1 MRLIN
6 TNTGEFETFWDT
18 ERPQY
23 AILSHTWG
31 ADEVSYLDYLVLTS
45 KLPATS
51 TGLIH
56 ALLKSPHA
64 AAGGDSAGM
73 RKVQECRKLARR
85 RGLDWVWVDTCCID
99 SSSSAELSEAINS
112 MWSWYRDAAECY
124 VYLQSTKKIGGL
136 LRCFDDAA
144 AAAAL
149 KIQFAKSR
157 WFQRGWT
164 LQELLAPRHEVLFCN
179 ARWEILASKAEIVHE
194 LSAITSIPLVFLD
207 GSVSPADNRL
217 CSIAMRMS
225 WLARRQTTR
234 VEDMAYCMLGLFD
247 VHMPLIYGEGRKAFM
262 RLQLE
267 ILKKSDDDSI
277 YAWKSPTP
285 MHKSGL
291 LATWPT
297 AFADSGNIVQLVFV
311 DDPTP
316 WIPPVMTSIGLE
328 MRGRYERD
336 DPHQDAVDARHGV
349 HTIHTAIN
357 NDSEMCL
364 FMFCGPLRN
373 NQEDTAD
380 DELPI
385 TRQSKHLDRE
395 KVLSLVL
402 RRQGATWQRVNC
414 NALDFVDYTM
424 CRPRKMEAYNIFY
437 VDQQGL

>member
-6 TNTGEFETFWDT
+6 TTTGEFQTFWDT
-18 ERPQY
+18 QRPMY

-31 ADEVSYLDYLVLTS
+31 DQEVSYLDYLALTR

-56 ALLKSPHA
+56 ALLKSPRE
-64 AAGGDSAGM
+64 SSQGM
-73 RKVQECRKLARR
+73 IKVQECCKLARR
-85 RGLDWVWVDTCCID
+85 CGLDWVWVDTCCID

-124 VYLQSTKKIGGL
+124 VYLVDVLASPPERSKKTGGIAT
-136 LRCFDDAA
+136 RPSSSSPSPSPFDG
-144 AAAAL
+144 AL
-149 KIQFAKSR
+149 QAQFRKSR

-164 LQELLAPRHEVLFCN
+164 LQELLAPKREVFCN
-179 ARWEILASKAEIVHE
+179 SRWEIIASSKAEIAEE
-194 LSAITSIPLVFLD
+194 LSAITRIPLVFLD
-207 GSVSPADNRL
+207 GTVPPSDNKL

-225 WLARRQTTR
+225 WVARRQTTR
-234 VEDMAYCMLGLFD
+234 VEDMAYCLLGLFD

-277 YAWKSPTP
+277 YAWKAPLD
-285 MHKSGL
+285 KSGL

-297 AFADSGNIVQLVFV
+297 AFADSGNIVQIVFL

-336 DPHQDAVDARHGV
+336 DPHQDAVDARHG
-349 HTIHTAIN
+349 
-357 NDSEMCL
+357 
-364 FMFCGPLRN
+364 
-373 NQEDTAD
+373 
-380 DELPI
+380 
-385 TRQSKHLDRE
+385 HLDE
-395 KVLSLVL
+395 VKTLMLAL
-402 RRQGATWQRVNC
+402 RRHGATWQRVNC
-414 NALDFVDYTM
+414 NTLHFESYTM
-424 CRPRKMEAYNIFY
+424 YKPRKMEAYNVFY
-437 VDQQGL
+437 VEQQGL